1 MRCLLLVL
9 GLFPVLSGLPAL
21 AETKTY
27 GSIDLTGL
35 ARDNWSLNPPGE
47 SNAMVC
53 NVKGSDGL
61 LTVHKKPSAA
71 SEPAR
76 KLKRLAI
83 LVVDT
88 GQRRGNWV
96 KVLSA
101 HRTHS
106 VKGSPQPLKD
116 LPVKG
121 WANDRYLCDFLD

>member
-9 GLFPVLSGLPAL
+9 GLFPVLSGLSAL

-27 GSIDLTGL
+27 GNIDLTGL
-35 ARDNWSLNPPGE
+35 ARDSWSLNPPGE

-53 NVKGSDGL
+53 NVRGSGGI
-61 LTVHKKPSAA
+61 LTIHKKPSVDSA
-71 SEPAR
+71 SAR

-88 GQRRGNWV
+88 RQRRGNWV

-106 VKGSPQPLKD
+106 VKGSPQPFKD
-116 LPVKG
+116 LPVEG
-121 WANDRYLCDFLD
+121 WADDRYLCDFLD